1 MAAEKVI
8 RSVLANDATVSGLVG
23 TRIRPRVAKAKET
36 LPYVVFEL
44 TAADPWFAADGP
56 TGTGVFTYEFR
67 CFAATPLGATDLQ
80 NAVRIALDHL
90 PETTVEDQ
98 TVLVTTVIGRSEAE
112 EFRDEASQKP
122 VFETE
127 LEMNI
132 YVREAVS

>member
-8 RSVLANDATVSGLVG
+8 RSVLVNNAAVFALVG
-23 TRIRPRVAKAKET
+23 TRIRPRWAKAKET
-36 LPYVVFEL
+36 LPNVVFEM
-44 TAADPWFAADGP
+44 TAGDPWFAADGP

-67 CFAATPLGATDLQ
+67 CYADTPLGATALQ

-112 EFRDEASQKP
+112 EFRDEAAQKP

-132 YVREAVS
+132 YVREAAS